1 LGGGTLSILAA
12 LLIGA
17 VVPFT
22 FVAIMPTNK
31 ALLALGRDP
40 SSQETRTLFV
50 KWGRLHAVRTILSIV
65 ATVLLLCGL

>member
-1 LGGGTLSILAA
+1 
-12 LLIGA
+12 LIGA

-31 ALLALGRDP
+31 ALLAAGRDP
-40 SSQETRTLFV
+40 ASRETRALLV

-65 ATVLLLCGL
+65 ATVVLLFGLYGV